1 MGKISTVA
9 GLIDGAELG
18 VCQPHEHVYVTETIA
33 LLTHPELRISNLPAS
48 IEELRLYKKAGGC
61 SVVDA
66 QPLAT
71 GRDARALLE
80 ASRLSGVNIIATTGY
95 HLPFFYPENHWIFTS
110 DVDKLTALFVS
121 EVKQGMF
128 LGGSYFWPE
137 QRTDIRA
144 GLVKAQIGKM
154 GVYGREEYLLRAAGQ
169 ASVEADVSLMLHTE
183 YGRGALDAIRLL
195 SDIGLPSERVLICH
209 MDRQT
214 EDLGIHRE
222 VAQSGAF
229 LEYDTIT
236 LFQYHNNASEMELL
250 RYMTDHGFLK
260 QLLLSTDPTVDRLKS
275 YGALVGMDYLL
286 TAFLPLMEQSGFT
299 KEMLRTIMVENPLR
313 ALGQK

>member
-9 GLIDGAELG
+9 GLIDGAKLG

-137 QRTDIRA
+137 QQTDIRA

-183 YGRGALDAIRLL
+183 YGRGVLDAIRLL

-250 RYMTDHGFLK
+250 RYMTDQGFLK